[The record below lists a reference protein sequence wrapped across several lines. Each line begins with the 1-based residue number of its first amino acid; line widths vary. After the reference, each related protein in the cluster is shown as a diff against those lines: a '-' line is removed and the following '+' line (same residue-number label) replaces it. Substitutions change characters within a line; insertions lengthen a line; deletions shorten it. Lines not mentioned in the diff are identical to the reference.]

1 MAKTGSLSMARTDVD
16 EKPLTEARLA
26 SPMVKC
32 DVCGRQY
39 NQRYLTS
46 HKRLSHNAKND
57 PSISVDDARAVET
70 ILALYKKISAKARN
84 DLLNRL
90 SAGEDEA

>member
-1 MAKTGSLSMARTDVD
+1 MARTDVD

-32 DVCGRQY
+32 DVCGRHY

-46 HKRLSHNAKND
+46 HKRLSHNAKTD
-57 PSISVDDARAVET
+57 PSVSVDDSRAVEM
-70 ILALYKKISAKARN
+70 ILALYKKISAKART
-84 DLLNRL
+84 DLRHRL
-90 SAGEDEA
+90 SDAEDEA